1 MMIGMFDRNASST
14 IDFQEFR
21 ALWKYVSDW
30 EKCFRF
36 VQREKLFISSIFP
49 SRKFDL
55 DGSGTIDKHELKTA
69 LASFGKYSIAHRFDS
84 VFC

>member
-1 MMIGMFDRNASST
+1 MFDQDGSST

-21 ALWKYVSDW
+21 SLWRYVTEW

-36 VQREKLFISSIFP
+36 VFNSIKHYKIHLF

-69 LASFGKYSIAHRFDS
+69 LSSFGMSL
-84 VFC
+84 V

>member
-1 MMIGMFDRNASST
+1 MFDRDGSST

-36 VQREKLFISSIFP
+36 VSFFEETKQKIYILHC
-49 SRKFDL
+49 RKFDL
-55 DGSGTIDKHELKTA
+55 DGSGAIDKHELKTA
-69 LASFGKYSIAHRFDS
+69 LSSFG
-84 VFC
+84 

>member
-1 MMIGMFDRNASST
+1 MMIGMFDQDASST

-36 VQREKLFISSIFP
+36 
-49 SRKFDL
+49 
-55 DGSGTIDKHELKTA
+55 
-69 LASFGKYSIAHRFDS
+69 SF
-84 VFC
+84 

>member
-1 MMIGMFDRNASST
+1 MMIGMFDRDQSST

-36 VQREKLFISSIFP
+36 YFFIKNFKKKLNILFF
-49 SRKFDL
+49 
-55 DGSGTIDKHELKTA
+55 
-69 LASFGKYSIAHRFDS
+69 
-84 VFC
+84 